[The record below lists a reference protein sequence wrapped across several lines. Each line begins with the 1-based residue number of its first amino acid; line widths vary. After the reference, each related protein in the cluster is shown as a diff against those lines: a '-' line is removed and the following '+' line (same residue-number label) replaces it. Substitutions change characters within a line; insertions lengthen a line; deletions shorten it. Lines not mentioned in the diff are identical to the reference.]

1 MIVALI
7 AIILLVLITFTAH
20 GRGSL
25 TKGESFLSKAVA
37 PIQKTLYSGTQ
48 YIRNFFGSIVEIG
61 SLKETNEELE
71 EEINELKKKQVE
83 LDTLKSENERLKKLL
98 NFHQENPQYD
108 YIVANIVSIDPE
120 VWFDVFV
127 IDKGSTDGIK
137 KNMPVC
143 VKEGLVGKVVEVGRN
158 TAKVFAIS
166 DTGSVVNGVVSRTG
180 NYIRIQGNSN
190 STLEGYVDP
199 DVQLIPGDMIVT
211 SSLGKVF
218 PENLMIGE
226 VESIEKQSGM
236 LEKKVNIVPAADF
249 QKIKEVLILK
259 QK

>member
-20 GRGSL
+20 GRESL

-37 PIQKTLYSGTQ
+37 PIQRTLYSGTQ
-48 YIRNFFGSIVEIG
+48 YIKNFFGSIIEIG
-61 SLKETNEELE
+61 GLRDTNEKLE

-98 NFHQENPQYD
+98 NFQQENPQYD
-108 YIVANIVSIDPE
+108 YIAADIVSIDPE

-127 IDKGSTDGIK
+127 IDKGLADGVQ
-137 KNMPVC
+137 KNMPIC
-143 VKEGLVGKVVEVGRN
+143 VKEGLVGKVIEVGRN
-158 TAKVFAIS
+158 TAKVLAIS

-180 NYIRIQGNSN
+180 NYVRIQGNSD

-199 DVQLIPGDMIVT
+199 KAKLVPGDMIVT
-211 SSLGKVF
+211 SGLEKIF

-236 LEKKVNIVPAADF
+236 LEKKVNIVPAVDF

-259 QK
+259 KK